1 MKDAQAAIMAA
12 NGSSR
17 DWAYIETT
25 RGNKFFFHAP
35 FFDIEDIANSLGNTC
50 RFTGHCRQ
58 FYSVAEHCLL
68 VASLVEHLSL
78 GNPFEG
84 LMHDAHEAYCGD
96 LSAPAKSILPEFKA
110 KLEHPLEVQLRV
122 HYGFQP
128 TISPGVK
135 FADWVAL
142 MIEARQLM
150 PSKGKDWN
158 CVPEGVRECAS
169 GLQALRLNCWDPG
182 VARDHFRAAF
192 NELSVIA
199 PP

>member
-1 MKDAQAAIMAA
+1 MDAIVAA
-12 NGSSR
+12 NGSGR
-17 DWAYIETT
+17 DHAYIETT

-35 FFDIEDIANSLGNTC
+35 TFDIEDIANSLGNTC

-58 FYSVAEHCLL
+58 FYSVAEHSLL
-68 VASLVEHLSL
+68 VCSLVDHLGL
-78 GNPFEG
+78 GDPFEG

-96 LSAPAKSILPEFKA
+96 FSAPAKSILPEFKA
-110 KLEHPLEVQLRV
+110 KLEHPLEVKLRV

-128 TISPGVK
+128 TISAGVK

-150 PSKGKDWN
+150 PSKGKEWN
-158 CVPEGVRECAS
+158 YVPEGVRECAS
-169 GLQALRLNCWDPG
+169 AMQSLRVNCWDPG

-192 NELSVIA
+192 NELSVLTRG
-199 PP
+199 